1 MPPPADPL
9 PAPFT
14 AEQVMAL
21 APEAASAKAGRG
33 LANARKWVSFGRN
46 QEAVWGECQGS
57 GKKPYQTQVD
67 LSGPAFRCSCPSR
80 KFPCKHGLGL
90 LLLLAA
96 QPGLF
101 TTGDAPP
108 WVTDWLAGRAQRAQ
122 RRASSSETKAP
133 DAKAQAR
140 RKADR
145 ESKVAAGVE
154 ELELWLR
161 DLVRRGLASAQE
173 RPARF
178 WESIAARMVDAQAP
192 GLARLLRNLS
202 GLPASGISASGLDWQ
217 ERLAERL
224 GRIHLLL
231 EAYHCLDSLPPETQ
245 ADVRDLIGW
254 TQNQDEL
261 LSAAGAHALRP
272 QGVSKGRWLVLAQRV
287 ETEDRLR
294 AQRTWLWNEAA
305 QQAALVLSFAA
316 FGQGLDTGLLPGTAF
331 DTELA
336 YYPSAYPLR
345 VLVKQRQAAQP
356 LDRERPLGREAS
368 LWDGWSGYAGLD
380 AAHAAYSAA
389 LARHPW
395 LEQFP
400 VPLRAVTPVLSAD
413 RWWIRDA
420 DGRAWPLA
428 THFNR
433 GWELLALS
441 GGHPIVLFGEWDG
454 EHLLP
459 LSVWV
464 EGRFVML

>member
-21 APEAASAKAGRG
+21 APDAASAKAGRG

-57 GKKPYQTQVD
+57 GQKPYQTVVTT
-67 LSGPAFRCSCPSR
+67 SVVHGPAFRCSCPSR
-80 KFPCKHGLGL
+80 KLPCKHGIGL

-96 QPGLF
+96 QPGFF

-122 RRASSSETKAP
+122 RRAGRSAAP
-133 DAKAQAR
+133 DAKAQAQR
-140 RKADR
+140 QADR

-161 DLVRRGLASAQE
+161 DLVRLGLASTQE
-173 RPARF
+173 KPARF

-192 GLARLLRNLS
+192 GLARLLRNLA
-202 GLPASGISASGLDWQ
+202 GIPASGSGWQ

-231 EAYHCLDSLPPETQ
+231 QAYHRLDSLPPETQ

-254 TQNQDEL
+254 AQSQDEL
-261 LSAAGAHALRP
+261 LSADDDRALRP
-272 QGVSKGRWLVLAQRV
+272 QGVSKGRWLVLSHRV

-294 AQRTWLWNEAA
+294 VQRTWLWNEIV

-316 FGQGLDTGLLPGTAF
+316 TGQGLDTSLPPGTAF
-331 DTELA
+331 DAELV

-345 VLVKQRQAAQP
+345 ALVKQREAAQP
-356 LDRERPLGREAS
+356 LDRERPSGREAS

-400 VPLRAVTPVLSAD
+400 VPLRAVIPILSAD
-413 RWWIRDA
+413 RWWIRDS

-428 THFNR
+428 PHFNR

-441 GGHPIVLFGEWDG
+441 GGQPITLFGEWDG

-459 LSVWV
+459 LSVWA